1 MNYFRNLEIFKS
13 ERKTLDHLLTITQ
26 PSLRP
31 TLVGLP
37 DNHAKIMQNQLF
49 VKNFLKV

>member
-31 TLVGLP
+31 TMVGFP
-37 DNHAKIMQNQLF
+37 DNNAIIMQTQLI
-49 VKNFLKV
+49 VKDFLKV